1 MKRNDTS
8 PYLKA
13 TLSSA
18 NSLVGATVV
27 FNMQKQSGEAVISR
41 GDVVILDAAA
51 KTVEYRWAAGDTANA
66 GAYLGEF
73 EVTYTDGKVET
84 FPNVGFIPINIER
97 DIA

>member
-8 PYLKA
+8 PFLRA
-13 TLSSA
+13 TLASA

-27 FNMQKQSGEAVISR
+27 FNMQDQSGTVIVNRASA
-41 GDVVILDAAA
+41 VILDATA
-51 KTVEYRWAAGDTANA
+51 KVIEYRWSAGDTATA
-66 GAYLGEF
+66 GQFTGEF

-84 FPNVGFIPINIER
+84 FPNEGFIPITIER